1 VKFIKMHGCGNDYV
15 YINCFDETVSSN
27 AAFAPA
33 ELSKKV
39 SDRHFGVG
47 SDGLVLLM
55 PSENADVRMRMFNPD
70 GTETC
75 GNAARCIAKLA
86 YESGVCRKTEMRLET
101 AAGVKTLHLTVE
113 GGKVTRV
120 RVNMGKPILE
130 RADIPMLGPAG
141 KVVDEPLAAGDRE
154 FTVTCVSM
162 GNPHCVSY
170 VDAVSGFDVCRYGPL
185 IEHHEAFPRRVNAE
199 FVQVIGPGEIRM
211 RVWER
216 GAGETLACG
225 TGASAVCVAGVL
237 TGRTAKTILAH
248 LLGGDLLLEWADDGC
263 VYKTG
268 PAVEVFRGEFP
279 TEEMMNAE

>member
-1 VKFIKMHGCGNDYV
+1 MQGCGNDYV
-15 YINCFDETVSSN
+15 YINCFHEQV
-27 AAFAPA
+27 P
-33 ELSKKV
+33 ELCELAKRM

-47 SDGLVLLM
+47 SDGLVLVM
-55 PSENADVRMRMFNPD
+55 PSDKADVRMRMFNPD
-70 GTETC
+70 GTEAEMC
-75 GNAARCIAKLA
+75 GNAVRCVAKLA
-86 YESGVCRKTEMRLET
+86 YECGIARKAEMRVET
-101 AAGVKTLHLTVE
+101 GAGVKALRLTVE

-141 KVVDEPLAAGDRE
+141 KVIGEPLTVGGRE
-154 FTVTCVSM
+154 FMVTCVSM

-170 VDAVSGFDVCRYGPL
+170 VDDVDHFELQRYGPL
-185 IEHHEAFPRRVNAE
+185 IEHHPSFPRRVNAE
-199 FVQVIGPGEIRM
+199 FVQVIKPHEVRM

-237 TGRTAKTILAH
+237 SGRTREKLLIH
-248 LLGGDLLLEWADDGC
+248 LPGGDLELECADDGC

-268 PAVEVFRGEFP
+268 PAVTVFTGEW
-279 TEEMMNAE
+279 NAE